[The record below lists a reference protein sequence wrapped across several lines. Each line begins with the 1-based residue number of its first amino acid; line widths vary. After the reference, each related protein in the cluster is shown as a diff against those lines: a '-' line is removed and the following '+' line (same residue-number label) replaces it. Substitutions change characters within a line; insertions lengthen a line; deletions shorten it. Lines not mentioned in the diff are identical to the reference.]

1 MASSFNDIV
10 KQGYVRIRSRRLG
23 IYQRCWLVFK
33 KASSKGPKRLEKFSD
48 EHAAYFRCY
57 HKVTEL
63 NNVKSVARLPKSTK
77 KHAIGIYFR
86 DDTSKTFACESD
98 LEADEW
104 CKVLQMECVGTR
116 VNDISLGEPDL
127 LATGVERE
135 QSERFNV
142 YLLPSPNL
150 DVHGECALQITCE
163 HICLWDVQNPR
174 VKLISWPLS
183 ALRRYGRDAAWF
195 TFEAGRMCE
204 TGEGLFVFQTR
215 DGEAIYQKVHSA
227 ALAIAEQHE
236 RLLQSVKSSMLQ
248 VKMSERA
255 ASLSTMVP
263 LPRSAYWQHITR
275 QHSTGQL
282 YRLQG
287 VTSPLKLH
295 RTETFPTY
303 PSEH

>member
-1 MASSFNDIV
+1 MASNFNDIV

-48 EHAAYFRCY
+48 ERAAYFRCY

-63 NNVKSVARLPKSTK
+63 NNVKNVARLPKSTK
-77 KHAIGIYFR
+77 KHAIGIYFN

-116 VNDISLGEPDL
+116 INDISLGEPDL

-135 QSERFNV
+135 QSERFN
-142 YLLPSPNL
+142 
-150 DVHGECALQITCE
+150 ITYE
-163 HICLWDVQNPR
+163 YICLWDIQNPR
-174 VKLISWPLS
+174 
-183 ALRRYGRDAAWF
+183 
-195 TFEAGRMCE
+195 AGRMCE
-204 TGEGLFVFQTR
+204 TGEGLFIFQTR

-236 RLLQSVKSSMLQ
+236 RLLQGVKNSMLQ
-248 VKMSERA
+248 MKKSERA
-255 ASLSTMVP
+255 ASLSTVVP

-282 YRLQG
+282 YHLQG
-287 VTSPLKLH
+287 TA
-295 RTETFPTY
+295 
-303 PSEH
+303 PSSWKHAG